1 MIDLLIFSKYGNM
14 GASSRLRSLDYI
26 ECLEQENIRVTVS
39 TLFDN
44 EYLENLYRKKK
55 VSFISIFKYYIKRL
69 VIVLFRVKKYDVV
82 FIEKELFPYLPGIF
96 EKLINISRVPYI
108 VDYDDAIF
116 HNYDMQQSWF
126 KKMMLS

>member
-1 MIDLLIFSKYGNM
+1 
-14 GASSRLRSLDYI
+14 
-26 ECLEQENIRVTVS
+26 
-39 TLFDN
+39 
-44 EYLENLYRKKK
+44 
-55 VSFISIFKYYIKRL
+55 IKRL
-69 VIVLFRVKKYDVV
+69 VFVLFRVKKYDVV

-126 KKMMLS
+126 KKMMLSGKLKPLLSRAAYVTVGNRYLEELSRENGAKNVKIIPTVFN